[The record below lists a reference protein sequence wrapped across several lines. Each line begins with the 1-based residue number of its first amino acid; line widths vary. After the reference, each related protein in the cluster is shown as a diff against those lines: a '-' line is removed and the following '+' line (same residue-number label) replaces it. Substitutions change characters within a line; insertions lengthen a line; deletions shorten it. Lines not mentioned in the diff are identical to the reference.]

1 MPENFERWWARSG
14 HAALAGVLLKTWD
27 PLGVRDVDRQPEAEY
42 LYEAADLRSLV
53 RERAGITV
61 IADRLGTL
69 AVGLS
74 SFPDRARDRAAADA
88 VWAWA
93 RASAP

>member
-1 MPENFERWWARSG
+1 VAESFERWWERSG
-14 HAALAGVLLKTWD
+14 RAGLAVVLLETWD
-27 PLGVRDVDRQPEAEY
+27 PVGVRDVDLEPEAEY
-42 LYEAADLRSLV
+42 LFEAADLESLV
-53 RERAGITV
+53 RERAGAAA

-74 SFPDRARDRAAADA
+74 AWSDRARDRAAADA

-93 RASAP
+93 QASAP